1 MDSFDPVSRLT
12 GIGPESAVWV
22 PGPPTSS
29 MNLFALV
36 HAGYVGARVATSSVG
51 ATHAVLTPAALD
63 AALPGPQLCG
73 VTVVVAGDRLSP
85 ALYDRARAAGAA
97 VHHYYGAAELSFVA
111 WGAHADD
118 LHLFPGVE
126 AESRDGEIWV
136 RSGYLCSGYDG
147 PAGPLRRDP
156 SGFVTVG
163 DRGRLVGDLLEVDG
177 RPSAVT
183 TGGATVQVADIEAA
197 LRRDAVGELVVLA
210 LPHPRLGSVV
220 AAVLTDPADHRRLV
234 SLARERLDPAA
245 RPRVW
250 HLCEQLPL
258 TRAGK
263 LDRRALHDLLVGDRP
278 PRRLT

>member
-1 MDSFDPVSRLT
+1 MDSFDPVSRLA
-12 GIGPESAVWV
+12 GIGPASTVWV
-22 PGPPTSS
+22 PGPRTSS

-36 HAGYVGARVATSSVG
+36 HAAYVGARVAASADG

-63 AALPGPQLCG
+63 AALPDPRLRG

-85 ALYDRARAAGAA
+85 ALHDRARAAGAA

-118 LHLFPGVE
+118 LRLFPGVE

-147 PAGPLRRDP
+147 PAGALRRDP

-163 DRGRLVGDLLEVDG
+163 DRGRLVGDRIEVDG
-177 RPSAVT
+177 RPAAVT
-183 TGGATVQVADIEAA
+183 TGGATVQVADIEAV
-197 LRRDAVGELVVLA
+197 LRRDAQGELVVLA
-210 LPHPRLGSVV
+210 LPHPRLGAVV
-220 AAVLTDPADHRRLV
+220 AAVLTDPEDHPRLV
-234 SLARERLDPAA
+234 SLARARLDPAA

-250 HLCEQLPL
+250 HLCARLPL

-263 LDRRALHDLLVGDRP
+263 VDRQALNDLLAGDRP
-278 PRRLT
+278 PRRLS